1 MKHSSKTGWNLLSKS
16 YQTRTRISLDDV
28 HYGPI
33 SAGERELRLLGDVA
47 GKRILEIGC
56 GGGQNAI
63 VLAKWGA
70 KSVGL
75 DISDQQLAHAKA
87 LAAKIGVRVPFHLGD
102 MQNLRR
108 FPAASFDA
116 VLSSH
121 AIGYADNVGAVFGEV
136 ARILRPRGLFVFAEG
151 HPIIRTGGPV
161 RFRKGR
167 RWAVGNYFDRRRR
180 PWTWKTP
187 DGRATFDGGQVTVQD
202 FFDLLT
208 HAGFTVE
215 RIVEPEPY
223 RLDRMTAAQR
233 ARLPYSDPGYVKD
246 YDLWRKVPFT
256 IIFRAR
262 KTRLHAIARTSSQTG
277 ADLAGIAGDYV
288 NGFR

>member
-1 MKHSSKTGWNLLSKS
+1 MKHPSKTGWNLLSKS
-16 YQTRTRISLDDV
+16 YQARTQIALDDV

-33 SAGERELRLLGDVA
+33 SPGERDLHLLGDVA
-47 GKRILEIGC
+47 GQRILEIGC

-70 KSVGL
+70 HAEGL
-75 DISDQQLAHAKA
+75 DISEPQLAHARA
-87 LAAKIGVRVPFHLGD
+87 LAAQEGVRVPFYLGD

-108 FPAASFDA
+108 FRAASFDA

-121 AIGYADNVGAVFGEV
+121 AIGYADNLAAVFGEV
-136 ARILRPRGLFVFAEG
+136 ARVLRPRGLFVFAEG
-151 HPIIRTGGPV
+151 HPIIRTGGPL

-167 RWAVGNYFDRRRR
+167 RWAVGNYFDRRKRA
-180 PWTWKTP
+180 WTWKTP
-187 DGRATFDGGQVTVQD
+187 DGVATFEGGQVTVQD
-202 FFDLLT
+202 FFDRLT
-208 HAGFTVE
+208 QAGFVVE

-233 ARLPYSDPGYVKD
+233 AQMPYSDPGYVKD

-262 KTRLHAIARTSSQTG
+262 KPAAEQP
-277 ADLAGIAGDYV
+277 
-288 NGFR
+288 

>member
-1 MKHSSKTGWNLLSKS
+1 MKHPSKTGWNLLSKS
-16 YQTRTRISLDDV
+16 YQTRTKIALDDV

-33 SAGERELRLLGDVA
+33 SPGERDLHLLGDVT
-47 GKRILEIGC
+47 GKAILEIGC

-70 KSVGL
+70 HAVGL
-75 DISDQQLAHAKA
+75 DISEQQIAHAKA
-87 LAAKIGVRVPFHLGD
+87 LAAKAGVRVPFHLGD

-108 FPAASFDA
+108 FQPASFDA

-121 AIGYADNVGAVFGEV
+121 AIGYAENVGTVFSEV
-136 ARILRPRGLFVFAEG
+136 ARILRPGGLFVFAEG
-151 HPIIRTGGPV
+151 HPVIRTGCPI

-167 RWAVGNYFDRRRR
+167 RWAVGNYFDRKKRV
-180 PWTWKTP
+180 WTWKTP
-187 DGRATFDGGQVTVQD
+187 DGVAVFEGGQITVQD

-208 HAGFTVE
+208 QAGFAVE

-223 RLDRMTAAQR
+223 RLDKMTEAQR
-233 ARLPYSDPGYVKD
+233 ARMPYSDPGYVKD

-262 KTRLHAIARTSSQTG
+262 KHASAQP
-277 ADLAGIAGDYV
+277 
-288 NGFR
+288 

>member
-1 MKHSSKTGWNLLSKS
+1 MKHSSKTGWNIISKS
-16 YQTRTRISLDDV
+16 YQARTRISLDDV

-33 SAGERELRLLGDVA
+33 SAGERELRLLENVV
-47 GKRILEIGC
+47 GKAILEIGC

-70 KSVGL
+70 HAVGL
-75 DISDQQLAHAKA
+75 DISEQQLAHARA
-87 LAAKIGVRVPFHLGD
+87 LAAKEGVHVPFHLGD

-108 FPAASFDA
+108 FSAASFDT

-121 AIGYADNVGAVFGEV
+121 AIGYADNVSAVFGEV
-136 ARILRPRGLFVFAEG
+136 ARVLRPRGLFVFAEG
-151 HPIIRTGGPV
+151 HPIIRTGAPL

-187 DGRATFDGGQVTVQD
+187 DGVATFDGGQVTIQD

-223 RLDRMTAAQR
+223 QLDRMTAAQR
-233 ARLPYSDPGYVKD
+233 ARMPYSDPGYVKD
-246 YDLWRKVPFT
+246 YDLWQKVPFT

-262 KTRLHAIARTSSQTG
+262 KHASTQSRVRE
-277 ADLAGIAGDYV
+277 AGSRKPREGK
-288 NGFR
+288 GL